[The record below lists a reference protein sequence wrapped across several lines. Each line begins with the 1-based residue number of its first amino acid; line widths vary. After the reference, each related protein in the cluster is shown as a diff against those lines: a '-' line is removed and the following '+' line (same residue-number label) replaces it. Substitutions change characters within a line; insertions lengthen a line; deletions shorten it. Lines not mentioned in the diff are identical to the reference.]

1 MMTANTTSALDR
13 LIAPLG
19 DCPTPESSKRLLVLV
34 GFPRVAASTATN
46 SVAMGESA
54 MRWKPIKYRDFWDRP
69 RIFFAEDAGS
79 LYLFDFKFDSVAED
93 YRSSAG
99 HAPVVAG

>member
-1 MMTANTTSALDR
+1 
-13 LIAPLG
+13 
-19 DCPTPESSKRLLVLV
+19 
-34 GFPRVAASTATN
+34 
-46 SVAMGESA
+46 